1 MSIAVYPSRSDGE
14 RAYEAV
20 MLQKETRADQL
31 FVVRKEAT
39 GRTERVRD
47 TVRRTKAEVEN
58 AGVDK

>member
-1 MSIAVYPSRSDGE
+1 MSIAVYPSRSDRE